1 MQLMLRLIPALLILL
16 SAAPANKAAA
26 ASCQTGNFESWLE
39 DFKREAAGQ
48 GLSQKAISSALDGL
62 TYDDDVIKH
71 DRGQHVFKQTF
82 EQFSGRMVSA
92 YRLQMGAKL
101 MRKHAAVYT
110 RIEQDYGVP
119 APIITAIWGLET
131 DFGAYNG
138 KFATFRAIA
147 TLAYDCRRAD
157 MFRAE
162 LLDALRIVDKGDM
175 APLDMRGAW
184 AGEIGQTQFMPS
196 SYIKFAVDFD
206 GDGRRDL
213 IRSVPDVLA
222 STANFLQ
229 SYGWKR
235 GERWDEGTANFLV
248 IKAWNKS
255 DIYSR
260 TIALLATRLA
270 ESQQTVGR
278 ISQ

>member
-1 MQLMLRLIPALLILL
+1 MRIKQRLIPALLILL
-16 SAAPANKAAA
+16 SAALTNTATA

-48 GLSQKAISSALDGL
+48 GISHKAISSALDGL
-62 TYDDDVIKH
+62 TFDDDVLKH
-71 DRGQHVFKQTF
+71 DRSQQVFKQTF
-82 EQFSGRMVSA
+82 EQFSGRMISA

-101 MRKHAAVYT
+101 IRKHAEIYA
-110 RIEQDYGVP
+110 RIEKEFGVP

-138 KFATFRAIA
+138 KFSTIRAIV
-147 TLAYDCRRAD
+147 TLAYDCRRSD
-157 MFRAE
+157 RFRAE

-175 APLDMRGAW
+175 APADMRGAW

-206 GDGRRDL
+206 GDGKSDL
-213 IRSVPDVLA
+213 IHSVPDVLA
-222 STANFLQ
+222 STANFLRG
-229 SYGWKR
+229 YGWKR
-235 GERWDEGTANFLV
+235 GEGWGEGSKNFQV
-248 IKAWNKS
+248 IKEWNKS

-270 ESQQTVGR
+270 EGQQTVGR

>member
-1 MQLMLRLIPALLILL
+1 MRIMHRLIPALLIVM
-16 SAAPANKAAA
+16 SAALTNTATAAG
-26 ASCQTGNFESWLE
+26 CQTGSFESWLE
-39 DFKREAAGQ
+39 DVKHEAAGL
-48 GLSQKAISSALDGL
+48 GISQKAISSALDGL
-62 TYDDDVIKH
+62 TYNDDVIKQ

-92 YRLQMGAKL
+92 YRLQKGAKL
-101 MRKHAAVYT
+101 IKQHAAVFT
-110 RIEQDYGVP
+110 RIENEYGVP
-119 APIITAIWGLET
+119 APILTAIWGLET

-157 MFRAE
+157 MFHAE
-162 LLDALRIVDKGDM
+162 LLDALRIVDRGDM
-175 APLDMRGAW
+175 APADMRGAW
-184 AGEIGQTQFMPS
+184 AGEIGQTQFMAS

-206 GDGRRDL
+206 GDGKRDL

-222 STANFLQ
+222 STANFLH

-235 GERWDEGTANFLV
+235 GARWEEGNENFQV

-270 ESQQTVGR
+270 EGQLTVGR